1 MNKLVH
7 LGWRENWFL
16 TYIRMSSG
24 QECQTI
30 LIKFLLSAVWWDQA
44 VYNSEYGFYTP
55 NAHGFMFLFWSFFPF
70 PTWNSLRIQHSCR
83 ALQSPTGPWLK
94 SISWAHAGI
103 EHTGHSRLSKPRGH
117 TSALQIQRNHQVSI
131 SAAAA
136 RERQPDTAHWIKM
149 KMYCIRSEKRIC
161 YMLHPQHHSAFW
173 AESSLNKAIGKHSLP
188 RTEIIRI

>member
-94 SISWAHAGI
+94 INWLGSYRYWAHW
-103 EHTGHSRLSKPRGH
+103 
-117 TSALQIQRNHQVSI
+117 ALQAVKAQRSHIYTPNPKEAPSAHQCSCC
-131 SAAAA
+131 S
-136 RERQPDTAHWIKM
+136 RTSTR
-149 KMYCIRSEKRIC
+149 YC
-161 YMLHPQHHSAFW
+161 
-173 AESSLNKAIGKHSLP
+173 SLNKNEDVLHKIWKKDMLHVTPPAPFYPLGWKQSK
-188 RTEIIRI
+188 

>member
-55 NAHGFMFLFWSFFPF
+55 NTHGFNGPFLVLL
-70 PTWNSLRIQHSCR
+70 SLSYMEFSQDPAQLQSTPVSHRAMVKINQLGSCR
-83 ALQSPTGPWLK
+83 YWAHWALQAVKAQRSHICTPNPKESPSVHQG
-94 SISWAHAGI
+94 SCC
-103 EHTGHSRLSKPRGH
+103 SR
-117 TSALQIQRNHQVSI
+117 TSTR
-131 SAAAA
+131 
-136 RERQPDTAHWIKM
+136 
-149 KMYCIRSEKRIC
+149 YC
-161 YMLHPQHHSAFW
+161 
-173 AESSLNKAIGKHSLP
+173 SLNKNEDVLHKIWKKDMLHVTPPAPFYLLGWKQSK
-188 RTEIIRI
+188 